1 MLKTIWKGSV
11 AIAIP
16 GWLFGPSERILRYSQ
31 DGFSFDELCFLG
43 VAVGFFCLYLIGVF
57 FPFLRDFH
65 ND

>member
-1 MLKTIWKGSV
+1 MLKTIWSGSV
-11 AIAIP
+11 AISIT

-31 DGFSFDELCFLG
+31 DGFTSEELLFLS

-57 FPFLRDFH
+57 FPMMKGFD